1 MDKTIAATLK
11 PAGKA
16 HAAAAV
22 GKARAQVSS
31 AAAAVAAAI
40 RVSPPQLPPQSQIG
54 RTNGRRTDGRLSN
67 NNGSAA
73 RTGKRRRFFPWKL
86 KGRNEG
92 IERRT
97 DTADGRTGNGAVCSF
112 KTELLK

>member
-22 GKARAQVSS
+22 GKARAQVSA
-31 AAAAVAAAI
+31 AAAAVAAI

-92 IERRT
+92 IAP
-97 DTADGRTGNGAVCSF
+97 DADGQETAPFARSKQSC
-112 KTELLK
+112 